1 VRESLSDLARVHS
14 RPIRSSPCSL
24 RRNAQKADNRHMTL
38 LVRVGDREGEHE
50 LPVPPELTTHEE
62 LTRFLNRQGPY
73 ALEWIRLGSGE
84 YVRYQQVV
92 SIRTDESGKIDAAP
106 TVQ

>member
-1 VRESLSDLARVHS
+1 
-14 RPIRSSPCSL
+14 
-24 RRNAQKADNRHMTL
+24 MTL

-50 LPVPPELTTHEE
+50 LPVPPEQTAHEE

-84 YVRYQQVV
+84 YVRYEHVV
-92 SIRTDESGKIDAAP
+92 AIRIDE
-106 TVQ
+106 

>member
-1 VRESLSDLARVHS
+1 M
-14 RPIRSSPCSL
+14 P
-24 RRNAQKADNRHMTL
+24 L

-50 LPVPPELTTHEE
+50 LLVPPELTTHEE

-92 SIRTDESGKIDAAP
+92 SIRIDEEDRRSSDRP
-106 TVQ
+106 VS